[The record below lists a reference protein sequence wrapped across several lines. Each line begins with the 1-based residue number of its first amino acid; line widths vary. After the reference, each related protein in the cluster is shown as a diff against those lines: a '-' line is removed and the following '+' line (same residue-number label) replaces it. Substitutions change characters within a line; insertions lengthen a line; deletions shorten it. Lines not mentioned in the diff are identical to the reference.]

1 MRQSKNRVLQYV
13 TKVLRSIGESLEDMR
28 NYSEYSWYTNSYAK
42 RSNNMETTSI
52 KLATDEQKGQRE

>member
-1 MRQSKNRVLQYV
+1 MLSKNRVLQYV

-28 NYSEYSWYTNSYAK
+28 NNSNYSWYTNSYAK

-52 KLATDEQKGQRE
+52 KLATYEQKTESK